1 MHQET
6 VDIELIF
13 WTGLEKMQ
21 ISRQLEIY
29 GKISTKNSNLE
40 CRFSISGS
48 IYLMNLPS
56 GDLIEI
62 VGHNFRRLLGVFVS
76 GVVGGL
82 RYHMTRSG
90 HVIGAMSMLLGVLG
104 PCRGLRMGGV
114 SGS

>member
-1 MHQET
+1 
-6 VDIELIF
+6 
-13 WTGLEKMQ
+13 
-21 ISRQLEIY
+21 
-29 GKISTKNSNLE
+29 
-40 CRFSISGS
+40 
-48 IYLMNLPS
+48 MNLPS

-114 SGS
+114 SGSLLPLLSCFYASPPLGLVS